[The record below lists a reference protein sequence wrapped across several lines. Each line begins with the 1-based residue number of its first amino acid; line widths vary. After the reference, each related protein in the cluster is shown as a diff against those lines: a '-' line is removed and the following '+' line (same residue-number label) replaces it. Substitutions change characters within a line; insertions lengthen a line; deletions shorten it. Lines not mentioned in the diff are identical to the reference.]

1 MSQSKNRKVNIGG
14 TKYKVHETVYKY
26 MENIANVLQMHEIAM
41 LGWAKNCYEKVDQQY
56 TEEFYRY
63 IMSIP
68 HAVETIKKME
78 EADKK
83 QEELLKE
90 TQKKVEEVKE

>member
-1 MSQSKNRKVNIGG
+1 MTQRKNRKVNIGG

-68 HAVETIKKME
+68 HAV
-78 EADKK
+78 
-83 QEELLKE
+83 
-90 TQKKVEEVKE
+90 

>member
-41 LGWAKNCYEKVDQQY
+41 LGWAKNCYKKVDQQY

-83 QEELLKE
+83 QNESKE
-90 TQKKVEEVKE
+90 TSEKGEEVEK

>member
-83 QEELLKE
+83 QNESKE
-90 TQKKVEEVKE
+90 TSEKGEEVEK